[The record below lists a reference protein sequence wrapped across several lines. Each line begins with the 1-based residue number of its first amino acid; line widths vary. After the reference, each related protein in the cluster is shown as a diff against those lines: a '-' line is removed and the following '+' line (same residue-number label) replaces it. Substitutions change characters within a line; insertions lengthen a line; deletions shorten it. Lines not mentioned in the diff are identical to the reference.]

1 MGNFFFLS
9 SGYFKWNYHAKE
21 KNEDC
26 DCEESDGNDE
36 GENEGD
42 DLLDTLILALTEHS
56 NLKSIYR
63 L

>member
-36 GENEGD
+36 GETKEMICS
-42 DLLDTLILALTEHS
+42 THS
-56 NLKSIYR
+56 SWR
-63 L
+63 